1 MKVLLY
7 TEGESLIEKSG
18 LGKSIRHQMRSLELA
33 GVEYTLDS
41 ENDDFDI
48 FHVNTYFPKSYL
60 MAKAY
65 RKEGKA
71 IVYHAHSTEE
81 DFRNSFLLSNQLS
94 PLLKKWIKECYSL
107 GDIIITPTPY
117 SKDLLEGY
125 GLEPPIYA
133 ISNGI
138 ELDSFKKI
146 EGARQIFCQKYGYD
160 EDDKIIM
167 GIGLYL
173 RRKGI
178 VDFVELAKRMPQY
191 KFIWFGYSNPI
202 TSTLDVQQAVKTELS
217 NLNFAGYVENKDII
231 LALQACDLYVFPTYE
246 ETEGIPAIE
255 ACAAG
260 ADFIVRDIPVF
271 DTWLENGL
279 NCYKAINVDDFEK
292 KINDFLKRRLPSLK
306 DKAYKVAEERD
317 LARIG
322 QKLKS
327 AYKHAMRLRDLRVK

>member
-1 MKVLLY
+1 
-7 TEGESLIEKSG
+7 
-18 LGKSIRHQMRSLELA
+18 
-33 GVEYTLDS
+33 
-41 ENDDFDI
+41 
-48 FHVNTYFPKSYL
+48 
-60 MAKAY
+60 
-65 RKEGKA
+65 
-71 IVYHAHSTEE
+71 
-81 DFRNSFLLSNQLS
+81 
-94 PLLKKWIKECYSL
+94 
-107 GDIIITPTPY
+107 
-117 SKDLLEGY
+117 
-125 GLEPPIYA
+125 
-133 ISNGI
+133 
-138 ELDSFKKI
+138 
-146 EGARQIFCQKYGYD
+146 
-160 EDDKIIM
+160 M

-327 AYKHAMRLRDLRVK
+327 AYKHAMRLRDLRVKYDS